1 MSCPTAERDDQAQ
14 GQRKAIVIACEA
26 FPGTLL
32 QDF

>member
-1 MSCPTAERDDQAQ
+1 MAERDDQAQ

-26 FPGTLL
+26 LPRTLL